1 MYLFVEEAISDAFKV
16 FLVGMVLYSALFVL
30 LLRLTFY
37 RTRSFARKN
46 LRTLGKLRAFAEK
59 KEREAESGGSWEG
72 RELLNNIIARYR
84 PGM

>member
-1 MYLFVEEAISDAFKV
+1 MFVEEAISDAFKV
-16 FLVGMVLYSALFVL
+16 FLVGMVLYSAFFIL

-59 KEREAESGGSWEG
+59 KEREADGEATWEG
-72 RELLNNIIARYR
+72 RELLNNVIARYR
-84 PGM
+84 PRM